1 MLQIRKRMNWPNA
14 SFGFARSLRF
24 PPVSWPLWQPDS
36 LAALVGQV
44 SAGRI
49 VNQRQATEL
58 LQLKADVAQQQA
70 RAANA
75 EARLL
80 ELKNRISWRKVPE
93 VFAKTHYAKM
103 SNEIPHAEPM
113 PTTVIGIWLRLT
125 RARKPKGRVNQYY
138 CDAVLR
144 SKLLFRTKQSV
155 EWQHRRRARRLNSRP
170 IS

>member
-1 MLQIRKRMNWPNA
+1 MLRIRKRMNWSAERVFWICEITSISAGVLAVVAA
-14 SFGFARSLRF
+14 SLA
-24 PPVSWPLWQPDS
+24 V
-36 LAALVGQV
+36 AALVGQV
-44 SAGRI
+44 LAGRI

-58 LQLKADVAQQQA
+58 LQLKADVAEQQA

-113 PTTVIGIWLRLT
+113 PTTAIGIWL
-125 RARKPKGRVNQYY
+125 G
-138 CDAVLR
+138 LR
-144 SKLLFRTKQSV
+144 ELGN
-155 EWQHRRRARRLNSRP
+155 RRAGSIITTATPCCGPSCCSN
-170 IS
+170 

>member
-1 MLQIRKRMNWPNA
+1 M
-14 SFGFARSLRF
+14 
-24 PPVSWPLWQPDS
+24 SWPLWQPDS

-49 VNQRQATEL
+49 VNQRQTTEL
-58 LQLKADVAQQQA
+58 LQLNADVAQQQV

-113 PTTVIGIWLRLT
+113 PTIAIGIWLRLRELGNR
-125 RARKPKGRVNQYY
+125 RAGQSILLRRRA
-138 CDAVLR
+138 AVQAAV
-144 SKLLFRTKQSV
+144 RTKQYV
-155 EWQHRRRARRLNSRP
+155 E
-170 IS
+170 